1 MTIGN
6 DDGYECE
13 QRPADVA
20 GHDGEPHVGCS
31 DRVDLTALLDSHRH
45 GDDGDDA
52 ALERLLARLEPP
64 LRRFLARRVRAM
76 GRDLDFVQD
85 AMQQSLVAI
94 VLGLHGCRAQTDAE
108 LVAWALGVARNQLAE
123 LLRREGPWS
132 DSLDDDQA
140 PVVVGESFHTS
151 AGQCDDVDPG
161 LDVLLGVVGRIS
173 AALPAK
179 AAALLWMRLIADYE
193 WHEVGAELGISAGA
207 AKLRF
212 QRMQV
217 SLRAHVREQLSEL
230 PEPERR
236 SAQAWLTRQLGEV
249 IDG

>member
-1 MTIGN
+1 MTIDN
-6 DDGYECE
+6 DDGCECD
-13 QRPADVA
+13 QRPADAEGRDVET
-20 GHDGEPHVGCS
+20 DVDCS
-31 DRVDLTALLDSHRH
+31 DRVDLTALLAAHQK
-45 GDDGDDA
+45 GDASDDA
-52 ALERLLARLEPP
+52 ALEALLAHLEPP
-64 LRRFLARRVRAM
+64 LRRFLGRRVRSM

-85 AMQQSLVAI
+85 ATQQSLVAI
-94 VLGLHGCRAQTDAE
+94 VLSVHGCRARSDAE

-123 LLRREGPWS
+123 LLRREGPWA

-140 PVVVGESFHTS
+140 PVVAGESFHTS

-179 AAALLWMRLIADYE
+179 AAALLWMRLVAGYE

-217 SLRAHVREQLSEL
+217 SLRAQVQKQLAVL
-230 PEPERR
+230 PDPARR
-236 SAQAWLTRQLGEV
+236 SAQAWLSRQLGDV